1 MEEYRKGPYRADGA
15 AFAMAG
21 AAYFHTVD
29 HYDKPWVSA
38 EIGSYGW
45 RRLAAGGT
53 IAAGPEGAFTVT
65 AQAKI
70 YDGPWQQAEKLRHLS
85 GFAKYS
91 RSVGETDLA
100 LSFHGYHATW
110 NPTEQIPERIIGSSV
125 CADVYCALDPTA
137 KGMTTRL
144 IGAAEVKGESF
155 TANVSAQYYDWWM
168 FSNPVY
174 ADPDG
179 ASAQIRQFDRRWV
192 FQARTEKWWSLT
204 DALTFTLGG
213 QAQLDSVGNVGVHH
227 TIDRTFVGSLG
238 AYELNESSVALYGEM
253 QWSPLPGLRVVG
265 GLRGDR
271 YAYDVKARDPEAAAL
286 GEGKGNAALLSPKVA
301 LAYAVA
307 PQLELYGNWG
317 KGFHS
322 NDVRGAVT
330 ETSVPLLVDGTG
342 KELGA
347 RLQLGTVSLT
357 ATYWWLNLGSELKF
371 VGDSNAVEPTG
382 ASKRHGYELVAFWR
396 PRSWLAIDGTYTR
409 SHARYDNGD
418 HIPNAFED
426 AAQLGVSVILDRW
439 KASLRYRHLGPY
451 PLIEDN
457 SERDPGSN
465 VVNARAAYQ
474 VGPGE
479 LYAEVVNLL
488 GSDEKDMAY
497 FYESYIPGFDVAPVE
512 GRLSR
517 VLEPRTVR
525 VGLTMKF

>member
-1 MEEYRKGPYRADGA
+1 LEEYRKGPYRADGGD
-15 AFAMAG
+15 FAMAG

-53 IAAGPEGAFTVT
+53 IAAGQAGALTVA

-125 CADVYCALDPTA
+125 CADVYCAPDPTA

-204 DALTFTLGG
+204 DALTFTPGG

-271 YAYDVKARDPEAAAL
+271 YAYDVMARDPEAAAL
-286 GEGKGNAALLSPKVA
+286 GEGKGNAALLSPKIA

-330 ETSVPLLVDGTG
+330 ETPVPLLVDGTG

-396 PRSWLAIDGTYTR
+396 PRSWLALDGTYTR

-426 AAQLGVSVILDRW
+426 AAQLGVW
-439 KASLRYRHLGPY
+439 
-451 PLIEDN
+451 
-457 SERDPGSN
+457 
-465 VVNARAAYQ
+465 
-474 VGPGE
+474 
-479 LYAEVVNLL
+479 
-488 GSDEKDMAY
+488 
-497 FYESYIPGFDVAPVE
+497 
-512 GRLSR
+512 
-517 VLEPRTVR
+517 
-525 VGLTMKF
+525 